1 MNTIDKRDFLDPH
14 SIGILTEKQNLVFFR
29 VPLTKKSTNFEICDI
44 FCPHTNM
51 ILRIKYKI

>member
-51 ILRIKYKI
+51 ILRIK